1 MAGCETINQSVLLQ
15 VIPIAKKEKENFLP
29 EKAIDRSNTQGIEE
43 VSLINLSGESISIC
57 C

>member
-15 VIPIAKKEKENFLP
+15 VIPIAKKEKENFLT